1 MAPVVESHLDLY
13 RTIRGRRLGQLQLPP
28 IRLKCDWHHSFL
40 PPFVL
45 EVSMT
50 SCRVGDDM
58 TPKPRK
64 LALILAAVLAVAALI
79 TINMKAVANN
89 ENGWRAL
96 SAPGTIHRSGLVNL
110 Y

>member
-1 MAPVVESHLDLY
+1 
-13 RTIRGRRLGQLQLPP
+13 
-28 IRLKCDWHHSFL
+28 
-40 PPFVL
+40 
-45 EVSMT
+45 
-50 SCRVGDDM
+50 M

-64 LALILAAVLAVAALI
+64 LAFILAAVLAVAAFI
-79 TINMKAVANN
+79 TINAWTAVAKN

>member
-1 MAPVVESHLDLY
+1 MGITAFF
-13 RTIRGRRLGQLQLPP
+13 Q
-28 IRLKCDWHHSFL
+28 
-40 PPFVL
+40 PFVQ
-45 EVSMT
+45 EVAMT
-50 SCRVGDDM
+50 REGEDM

-64 LALILAAVLAVAALI
+64 LAFILAAVLAVTAFI
-79 TINMKAVANN
+79 TINAWTAAAKN